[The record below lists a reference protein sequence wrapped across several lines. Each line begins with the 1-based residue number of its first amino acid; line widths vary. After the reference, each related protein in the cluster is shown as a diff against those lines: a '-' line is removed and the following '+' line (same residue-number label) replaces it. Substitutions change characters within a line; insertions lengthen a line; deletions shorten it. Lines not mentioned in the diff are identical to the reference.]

1 MSSKIERK
9 VQQFE
14 VALTE
19 LLSDEE
25 AIMAVNQSVDD
36 FADRAELSDVI
47 VERQENYTTK
57 VVTDKEKGLTI
68 VKFEITCTA
77 PEDIDIADL
86 YAEVMQ

>member
-1 MSSKIERK
+1 MSCKIERK

-68 VKFEITCTA
+68 VKFEVTCTA
-77 PEDIDIADL
+77 PEGIDIADL
-86 YAEVMQ
+86 YAEVM